1 MRGENRERERERER
15 ELITPPPN
23 SVLNKQ
29 ISYIYTNQKRV
40 TMRRRKKERNGE
52 RKEWREK
59 KREKKQTQK
68 TPKKAFF
75 SCDKKEKQEHQ
86 QRLITCLDDSGLP
99 LVEGERG
106 GLKEIKAARR
116 KLHKKQKTTKNK
128 KKTSLSF
135 FLSLSLSLFSP
146 PLSLSTSLSSLN
158 STP

>member
-1 MRGENRERERERER
+1 LRGENRERERERER

-59 KREKKQTQK
+59 KRERKNKLKK
-68 TPKKAFF
+68 TPKKACF

-128 KKTSLSF
+128 KRPRSPSFSL
-135 FLSLSLSLFSP
+135 FLSLFFPPSLSLY
-146 PLSLSTSLSSLN
+146 LSLLS
-158 STP
+158 